1 MTRQAPWSVKGMSQ
15 QAREAA
21 KDLARREGMPI
32 GEWLSGLITEVDGA
46 RSPAG
51 SPTRATPV
59 EETRRY
65 AQPVFDPTYARGEAA
80 GLQPFPGVTT
90 EQAHA
95 SAAGQEQSRLVEVLE
110 TLTRRLDPMTG
121 VAPVMPLAANLHS
134 GPSHAALERALSE
147 LANHVES
154 RDRQTSRTIGQL
166 DAGLSEIQQTQ
177 DALAERLRRMEA
189 SNPEH
194 KSLAAL
200 RSLEGALAQ
209 LDRDMRALQGGGDSP
224 ATGSRVDTLER
235 AQAATLERIDSVH
248 GSVQQSVSA
257 LASASESLADRVL
270 DLEKAQDEA
279 DKSIGARVDQLETL
293 ARQGLEETDRG
304 LGLLGQRIAATEAI
318 AQQVNERFAEAM
330 VDLSARLAA
339 LEDAGQGG
347 VSGPQLADVMGE
359 VGRID
364 ARVAALDT
372 RMTGELAEAR
382 EALRGEVSGTLAAGM
397 DARFADLARAL
408 ASRLDA
414 AEQSSTATMER
425 IGAEVARIAT
435 TLDERVTSLEA
446 VPERSD
452 NAMAFKLE
460 VARIS
465 RAIDERLTQIEER
478 SVGSPEET
486 GRKIDALGQALETRI
501 NGIEQRSVEA
511 ARGAANAASQEMQD
525 LIRRLETRQS
535 EAADALSRRIA
546 EAEERAERRMEDR
559 FRSVEKEIAAAED
572 RAKAVAAPL
581 HRGFETLLDRIDS
594 METGEVAGF
603 AETVSP
609 PDYRVGFAAGPESI
623 APATQAGNWKG
634 GFASP
639 FPGDPVVADGPS
651 GTGGRLAAFEAP
663 GNPLDD
669 PAGLFDD
676 PLLIE
681 DPAHLDPF
689 GAESRDVGADGSGL
703 DDSDIEVWPMDDV
716 APMQTGRQSGA
727 DYLSNARRAA
737 IEAAQQEASA
747 REAGKKPKAG
757 RSKAAAKPEA
767 KATKSAKGKPE
778 SAQTGPKAGLS
789 PVGMVAAAGLVLTA
803 GVAGYNYLT
812 GTSAQDE
819 MPEALAR
826 AESQPAA
833 ATVGAAGAAAVPT
846 PAAAPLPAPPVGLPA
861 GTDTMPATEAATS
874 GPLDGAQAARPP
886 AVAPQTAPK
895 AAAEPPRVRPG
906 APSPQLERLS
916 REEAARAQAARARAA
931 QGTQARPSATAQP
944 SARPARPVRDS
955 AAAPSTGTPR
965 IASSA
970 SERPARAQAARADAG
985 AILTQARQRRQA
997 GDAAGAAALMRQA
1010 ADAGSVA
1017 AQNELA
1023 GMYERGEGVPRDL
1036 AQARR
1041 LTERAAAAGSR
1052 RAQHNLG
1059 VYYTEGEAAA
1069 RDYNRAQE
1077 SFTAAARRGNT
1088 DSQYNLGA
1096 MAEQGLGREASRAD
1110 AAYWYG
1116 VAGRGGDQE
1125 AARQAERVRAQL
1137 SPEERAQVDA
1147 RVTGF
1152 QPEPSADD

>member
-1 MTRQAPWSVKGMSQ
+1 MSQ

-32 GEWLSGLITEVDGA
+32 GEWLSGLIAEVDGGRVA
-46 RSPAG
+46 TGNANRTLQPATQPAAASPDE
-51 SPTRATPV
+51 P
-59 EETRRY
+59 RRY
-65 AQPVFDPTYARGEAA
+65 AQPVFDPTYPRGDLA
-80 GLQPFPGVTT
+80 GLQPFPGTT
-90 EQAHA
+90 TGQAPA
-95 SAAGQEQSRLVEVLE
+95 PSGSPDQSRLVEVLE
-110 TLTRRLDPMTG
+110 SLTRRLDPLSSP
-121 VAPVMPLAANLHS
+121 APVLPIAANLHT
-134 GPSHAALERALSE
+134 GPSHAALERALAE

-200 RSLEGALAQ
+200 RSLESALAQ
-209 LDRDMRALQGGGDSP
+209 LDRDMRTLQAGKDDPETGTRLDALEKAQ
-224 ATGSRVDTLER
+224 TDTLDR
-235 AQAATLERIDSVH
+235 VSSVH
-248 GSVQQSVSA
+248 GSVQQSVAA

-293 ARQGLEETDRG
+293 ATQGLEETDRG
-304 LGLLGQRIAATEAI
+304 LGLLGERIAATEAI
-318 AQQVNERFAEAM
+318 AHQVNERFAEAM
-330 VDLSARLAA
+330 IELSARLAA
-339 LEDAGQGG
+339 LEEAGQGG
-347 VSGPQLADVMGE
+347 AGDARLTAVLDE
-359 VGRID
+359 VQRID
-364 ARVAALDT
+364 ARVIALDARVSEDLAQT
-372 RMTGELAEAR
+372 RQ
-382 EALRGEVSGTLAAGM
+382 ALHEEVSTSLAAGM
-397 DARFADLARAL
+397 DSRFADLARAL
-408 ASRLDA
+408 AARLDA

-425 IGAEVARIAT
+425 IGAEVGRIAE
-435 TLDERVTSLEA
+435 TLDKRVATLESTA
-446 VPERSD
+446 DRPD

-478 SVGSPEET
+478 AVGGPEET
-486 GRKIDALGQALETRI
+486 SRKIEALGQSLETRI
-501 NGIEQRSVEA
+501 SGIEQRSVEA
-511 ARGAANAASQEMQD
+511 ARGAASAASQEMQD
-525 LIRRLETRQS
+525 LIRRLETRQT
-535 EAADALSRRIA
+535 EAAEALSRRIA
-546 EAEERAERRMEDR
+546 DAEERAERRLDDR
-559 FRSVEKEIAAAED
+559 FRSVEREIAAAED

-594 METGEVAGF
+594 METGEIAGF

-609 PDYRVGFAAGPESI
+609 PDYRVGFAAAPEA
-623 APATQAGNWKG
+623 APAPAPAAAWKG

-639 FPGDPVVADGPS
+639 FPGDPVPTPDANTGRGGP
-651 GTGGRLAAFEAP
+651 AAFEAP
-663 GNPLDD
+663 GSPLED

-676 PLLIE
+676 PLLIDE
-681 DPAHLDPF
+681 AASADPF
-689 GAESRDVGADGSGL
+689 GTDLLPQDGYGASI
-703 DDSDIEVWPMDDV
+703 DDTDIEVWPMDEV
-716 APMQTGRQSGA
+716 APPPTGRQSGP

-737 IEAAQQEASA
+737 IEAAQQEATA
-747 REAGKKPKAG
+747 RASTRKPKAG
-757 RSKAAAKPEA
+757 KPAKPTAKPAAKTARGKTDPAQGGQKAA
-767 KATKSAKGKPE
+767 
-778 SAQTGPKAGLS
+778 LS

-803 GVAGYNYLT
+803 GVAGYNYLNNQ
-812 GTSAQDE
+812 SARDE

-826 AESQPAA
+826 AAGPAA
-833 ATVGAAGAAAVPT
+833 DPATGARPAEAADGT
-846 PAAAPLPAPPVGLPA
+846 TAAIAPPVGLPVGA
-861 GTDTMPATEAATS
+861 DTMPPSEAATS
-874 GPLDGAQAARPP
+874 GPLEGAQAARPGAAASDGASTVP
-886 AVAPQTAPK
+886 APK
-895 AAAEPPRVRPG
+895 AATGARPVRPG

-931 QGTQARPSATAQP
+931 QQPPARTATSTSTAARASREASATA
-944 SARPARPVRDS
+944 PAPR
-955 AAAPSTGTPR
+955 AATPR
-965 IASSA
+965 IASTA
-970 SERPARAQAARADAG
+970 SDRPARAQPARADAG
-985 AILTQARQRRQA
+985 ALLTEARQRRQS

-1036 AQARR
+1036 TQARR

-1137 SPEERAQVDA
+1137 TPEEQSQVDA
-1147 RVTGF
+1147 RIAGF
-1152 QPEPSADD
+1152 QPEPAVDD